1 MLSIFRIKTP
11 SDEVREYV
19 TAVLR
24 QIHYEEVAAF
34 NNEYSKMQIVMDN
47 LGKQARRTLDGTVW
61 DDNRLA
67 MLHDALY
74 GPLKR
79 DFAITDEPQLPEIP
93 LPETPLSERSFLEA
107 PLPETSPTCQ

>member
-34 NNEYSKMQIVMDN
+34 NNEYSKMQIVMNN
-47 LGKQARRTLDGTVW
+47 LGKRARRILDGTVW
-61 DDNRLA
+61 DDDHLA

-74 GPLKR
+74 GPPKG
-79 DFAITDEPQLPEIP
+79 DFCDQ
-93 LPETPLSERSFLEA
+93 R
-107 PLPETSPTCQ
+107 